1 MKYLSRTTG
10 IWDKIKIRFIFI
22 SLMLMLSACSFTSV
36 KEPQYLFKA
45 SMLVKENHTW
55 YKAFIHF
62 GKLIEERS
70 EGRMKLEVYPSEQ
83 LAKELEA
90 IRLIKRSEEHTSEL
104 QSHS

>member
-1 MKYLSRTTG
+1 
-10 IWDKIKIRFIFI
+10 
-22 SLMLMLSACSFTSV
+22 MLSACSFTSV

-70 EGRMKLEVYPSEQ
+70 EGRMKLSLPLRTIGQ
-83 LAKELEA
+83 
-90 IRLIKRSEEHTSEL
+90 RT
-104 QSHS
+104 